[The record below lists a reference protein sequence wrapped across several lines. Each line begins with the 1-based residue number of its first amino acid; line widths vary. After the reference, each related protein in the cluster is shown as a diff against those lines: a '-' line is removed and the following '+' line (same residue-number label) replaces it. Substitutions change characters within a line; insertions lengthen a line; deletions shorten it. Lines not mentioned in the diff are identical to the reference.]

1 MTKVSSLILRRMRVP
16 LLVLITTYS
25 ISILGFVLVPGVD
38 ENGQRWHM
46 TFFDAVYFVSY
57 MATTIGFGELPQPF
71 SAAQRMWTTI
81 SIYLSVVG
89 WVYAIGS
96 ILSLVQ
102 NSLLKRALE
111 EGRFTRNV
119 KKLSDSFFIICGYG
133 ETSRLL
139 VHSLNNRGF
148 RTVVIEKNSDRLD
161 DLSMSDIPNYVPS
174 LAADASNSK
183 VLIEAGL
190 YHPMCKGV
198 VALTDSDE
206 VNLKIAISCRLLKQ
220 SLDVIC
226 RAESLDTEANM
237 RSFDTDYI
245 VNPFESFASRLAMA
259 LHSPSSYLI
268 NQWLTGVPGTRLME
282 PAAPPR
288 GLWLLCGYGRFGK
301 AVHRFLTFEGLKTR
315 IIESDHELTSPPEG
329 SVKGRGTEAVT
340 LRNAGISE
348 AVGIVAGTDND
359 TNNLSIIYTAKEQ
372 NKNLFTVARQNED
385 SNEILFQNTSV
396 DVVMQRSDIIAH
408 EILSVILAPLLA
420 SFLQLVK
427 SNSNQWSCELAS
439 RLIAIVGETTPDTWG
454 VTIDEKQAPALAAAL
469 AEGVQVPVCV
479 LSRDHFDREKR
490 LKSMVLMIA
499 REDKELEEGVRLIS
513 LPDDDL
519 LLQAGDQLLF
529 CSREGVRNEISWV
542 LNNKN
547 VLHYVMTGEQVSE
560 GWLWRSFSGGSRQVA
575 DNQSEVP

>member
-1 MTKVSSLILRRMRVP
+1 MTKASSLILRRMRVP
-16 LLVLITTYS
+16 LLVLIATYS

-38 ENGQRWHM
+38 ENGQRWNM

-89 WVYAIGS
+89 WVYAIGA

-102 NSLLKRALE
+102 NNLLKRALE
-111 EGRFTRNV
+111 EGRFIRNV
-119 KKLSDSFFIICGYG
+119 KRLNESFFIICGYG
-133 ETSRLL
+133 ETARLL
-139 VHSLNNRGF
+139 VHSLNTRGF
-148 RTVVIEKNSDRLD
+148 RTVVVESNSERLD
-161 DLSMSDIPNYVPS
+161 DLSMSDIPNSVPS
-174 LAADASNSK
+174 FAADASDSE

-190 YHPMCKGV
+190 YHSMCKGV

-206 VNLKIAISCRLLKQ
+206 VNLKIAISCRLLKK
-220 SLDVIC
+220 SVDVIC

-237 RSFDTDYI
+237 RSFSTDYI
-245 VNPFESFASRLAMA
+245 INPFESFASRLAMA
-259 LHSPSSYLI
+259 LHSPGSYLI
-268 NQWLTGVPGTRLME
+268 YQWLTGVPGTRLME
-282 PAAPPR
+282 PATPPR

-329 SVKGRGTEAVT
+329 SIKGRGTEAVT
-340 LRNAGISE
+340 LRNAGISD

-372 NKNLFTVARQNED
+372 NKDLFTVARQNHG
-385 SNEILFQNTSV
+385 SNEKLFQNTSV
-396 DVVMQRSDIIAH
+396 DIVMQRSDIIAH

-420 SFLQLVK
+420 SFLQQVK
-427 SNSNQWSCELAS
+427 SHGNLWSCELAS

-454 VTIDEKQAPALAAAL
+454 VAIDEKQTPALAAAL
-469 AEGVQVPVCV
+469 AEGEQVSVGA
-479 LSRDHFDREKR
+479 LNKSHFDREKQ

-499 REDKELEEGVRLIS
+499 REDRGHEDGISLIS
-513 LPDDDL
+513 LPDEDQP
-519 LLQAGDQLLF
+519 LQAGDQILF
-529 CSREGVRNEISWV
+529 CSREGVRNEIAWV
-542 LNNKN
+542 LNNRN
-547 VLHYVMTGEQVSE
+547 ALHYVQTGEQVSE
-560 GWLWRSFSGGSRQVA
+560 GWLWRMFSGGSRHA
-575 DNQSEVP
+575 TDT

>member
-1 MTKVSSLILRRMRVP
+1 MTKVLSLILRRMRVP

-25 ISILGFVLVPGVD
+25 ISILGFVLVPGID

-46 TFFDAVYFVSY
+46 SFFDAVYFVSY

-71 SAAQRMWTTI
+71 SAAQRLWTTI

-111 EGRFTRNV
+111 EGHFTRSV
-119 KKLSDSFFIICGYG
+119 KKLSDDFFIICGYG
-133 ETSRLL
+133 ETARLL
-139 VHSLNNRGF
+139 VHSLSNRGF
-148 RTVVIEKNSDRLD
+148 RTVVIEKNNDRLD
-161 DLSMSDIPNYVPS
+161 DLSMSDIPCDVPS

-206 VNLKIAISCRLLKQ
+206 VNLKIAISCRLLKK

-245 VNPFESFASRLAMA
+245 VNPFESFASSLAMA
-259 LHSPSSYLI
+259 LHSPSSYMI
-268 NQWLTGVPGTRLME
+268 NQWLTGVPGTRLVE
-282 PAAPPR
+282 PASPPR
-288 GLWLLCGYGRFGK
+288 GLWLLCGYGRLGK

-348 AVGIVAGTDND
+348 AAGIVAGTDND

-372 NKNLFTVARQNED
+372 NKDLFTVARQNDE
-385 SNEILFQNTSV
+385 SNETLFQNTSV

-420 SFLQLVK
+420 TFLQLVK
-427 SNSNQWSCELAS
+427 SNSNQWSCELVS

-454 VTIDEKQAPALAAAL
+454 ATIDEKQAPALTVAL
-469 AEGVQVPVCV
+469 EEGEQVPVSV
-479 LSRDHFDREKR
+479 LSRNHFDREKR

-499 REDKELEEGVRLIS
+499 REDKEQEEGVRLIS

-519 LLQAGDQLLF
+519 LLQTGDQLLF
-529 CSREGVRNEISWV
+529 CSREGVRSEISWV
-542 LNNKN
+542 LNNN
-547 VLHYVMTGEQVSE
+547 NALHYVMTGDQISE
-560 GWLWRSFSGGSRQVA
+560 GWLWRVFSRSGRHAA
-575 DNQSEVP
+575 DT

>member
-1 MTKVSSLILRRMRVP
+1 MTKASSLILRRMRVP
-16 LLVLITTYS
+16 LLVLIATYS
-25 ISILGFVLVPGVD
+25 ISVLGFVLVPGVD
-38 ENGQRWHM
+38 ESGQRWNM

-89 WVYAIGS
+89 WVYAIGA

-119 KKLSDSFFIICGYG
+119 KRLNEDFFIICGYG
-133 ETSRLL
+133 ETARLL
-139 VHSLNNRGF
+139 VHSLNIRGF
-148 RTVVIEKNSDRLD
+148 RTVVIETNSDRLD
-161 DLSMSDIPNYVPS
+161 DLSMSDIPNPVPS

-190 YHPMCKGV
+190 FHSKCKGV

-206 VNLKIAISCRLLKQ
+206 VNLKIAISCRLLKK
-220 SLDVIC
+220 SVDVIC
-226 RAESLDTEANM
+226 RVESLDAEANM
-237 RSFDTDYI
+237 RSFSTDYI

-282 PAAPPR
+282 PTTPPR

-301 AVHRFLTFEGLKTR
+301 AIHRFLTFEGLKTR
-315 IIESDHELTSPPEG
+315 IIESDHELTRPPEG
-329 SVKGRGTEAVT
+329 SIKGRGTEAVT
-340 LRNAGISE
+340 LRNAGISD

-359 TNNLSIIYTAKEQ
+359 TNNLSIVYTAKEQ
-372 NKNLFTVARQNED
+372 NKALFTVARQNHS
-385 SNEILFQNTSV
+385 SNEMLFQNALL
-396 DVVMQRSDIIAH
+396 DIVMQRSDIIAH

-427 SNSNQWSCELAS
+427 SHGNQWSCELAS

-454 VTIDEKQAPALAAAL
+454 VGIDEKQTPALVTAL
-469 AEGVQVPVCV
+469 AEGEKVTVSV
-479 LSRDHFDREKR
+479 LNKNHFDREER
-490 LKSMVLMIA
+490 LKSMVLMIS
-499 REDKELEEGVRLIS
+499 REDKEHEDGTRLIS
-513 LPDDDL
+513 LPNEDQP
-519 LLQAGDQLLF
+519 LQIGDQILL
-529 CSREGVRNEISWV
+529 CSREGVRNEIAWV
-542 LNNKN
+542 LNNRN
-547 VLHYVMTGEQVSE
+547 ALHYVLTGEKVSE
-560 GWLWRSFSGGSRQVA
+560 GWLWRLFFGGSGQAA
-575 DNQSEVP
+575 DA

>member
-1 MTKVSSLILRRMRVP
+1 MTKASSLILRRMRVP
-16 LLVLITTYS
+16 LLVLIATYS
-25 ISILGFVLVPGVD
+25 ISVLGFVLVPGID
-38 ENGQRWHM
+38 ESGQRWNM

-81 SIYLSVVG
+81 SIYLSVIG
-89 WVYAIGS
+89 WVYAIGA

-119 KKLSDSFFIICGYG
+119 KRLNEDFFIICGYG
-133 ETSRLL
+133 ETARLL
-139 VHSLNNRGF
+139 VHSLNIRGF
-148 RTVVIEKNSDRLD
+148 RTVVIETNSDRLD
-161 DLSMSDIPNYVPS
+161 DLSMSDIPNPVPS

-190 YHPMCKGV
+190 FHSKCKGV

-206 VNLKIAISCRLLKQ
+206 VNLKIAISCRLLKK
-220 SLDVIC
+220 SVDVIC
-226 RAESLDTEANM
+226 RVESLDAEANM
-237 RSFDTDYI
+237 RSFSTDYI

-282 PAAPPR
+282 PTLPPR

-301 AVHRFLTFEGLKTR
+301 AIHRFLTFEGLKTR
-315 IIESDHELTSPPEG
+315 IIESDHELTHPPEG
-329 SVKGRGTEAVT
+329 SIKGRGTEAVT
-340 LRNAGISE
+340 LRNAGISD

-359 TNNLSIIYTAKEQ
+359 TNNLSIVYTAKEQ
-372 NKNLFTVARQNED
+372 NKELFTVARQNHS
-385 SNEILFQNTSV
+385 SNEMLFQNASL
-396 DVVMQRSDIIAH
+396 DIVMQRSDIIAH

-427 SNSNQWSCELAS
+427 SHGNQWSCELAS

-454 VTIDEKQAPALAAAL
+454 VGIDEKQTPALVTAL
-469 AEGVQVPVCV
+469 AEGEKVTVSV
-479 LSRDHFDREKR
+479 LNKNHFDREER
-490 LKSMVLMIA
+490 LKSMVLMIS
-499 REDKELEEGVRLIS
+499 REDKEHEDGTRLIS
-513 LPDDDL
+513 LPNEDQP
-519 LLQAGDQLLF
+519 LQIGDQILF
-529 CSREGVRNEISWV
+529 CSREGVRNEIAWV
-542 LNNKN
+542 LNNRN
-547 VLHYVMTGEQVSE
+547 ALHYVLTGEKVSE
-560 GWLWRSFSGGSRQVA
+560 GWLWRLFFGGSGQAA
-575 DNQSEVP
+575 DA

>member
-1 MTKVSSLILRRMRVP
+1 MRVP
-16 LLVLITTYS
+16 LLVLIATYS
-25 ISILGFVLVPGVD
+25 ISILGFVLIPGVD
-38 ENGQRWHM
+38 ENGQRWNM

-71 SAAQRMWTTI
+71 SAAQRLWTTI
-81 SIYLSVVG
+81 SIYLTVVG

-119 KKLSDSFFIICGYG
+119 KRLNENFFIVCGYG
-133 ETSRLL
+133 ETARLL
-139 VHSLNNRGF
+139 VHSLNSRGF

-161 DLSMSDIPNYVPS
+161 DLFMSDIPNSVPS
-174 LAADASNSK
+174 LAADASDSK
-183 VLIEAGL
+183 ALIEAGL
-190 YHPMCKGV
+190 FHSMCKGV

-206 VNLKIAISCRLLKQ
+206 VNLKIAISCRLLKK
-220 SLDVIC
+220 SVDVIC

-237 RSFDTDYI
+237 RSFSTDYI

-259 LHSPSSYLI
+259 LHSPCSYLI
-268 NQWLTGVPGTRLME
+268 HQWLTGVPGTRLME
-282 PAAPPR
+282 PATTPPR

-329 SVKGRGTEAVT
+329 SIKGRGTEAVT
-340 LRNAGISE
+340 LRNAGISD
-348 AVGIVAGTDND
+348 AAGIVAGTDND

-372 NKNLFTVARQNED
+372 NKDLFTVARQNHS
-385 SNEILFQNTSV
+385 SNETLFQNTSV
-396 DVVMQRSDIIAH
+396 DIVMQRSDIIAH
-408 EILSVILAPLLA
+408 EILSFILAPLLA
-420 SFLQLVK
+420 SFLQQVK
-427 SNSNQWSCELAS
+427 SHGNQWSCELAS

-454 VTIDEKQAPALAAAL
+454 ITIDEKQTPAISTAL
-469 AEGVQVPVCV
+469 AEGEQVSVSV
-479 LSRDHFDREKR
+479 LNTNHFDRELQ

-499 REDKELEEGVRLIS
+499 REDEEHENGIKS
-513 LPDDDL
+513 INLPDDDQ
-519 LLQAGDQLLF
+519 LLQAGDQMLF

-542 LNNKN
+542 LNNRN
-547 VLHYVMTGEQVSE
+547 SLHYVLTGEQISE
-560 GWLWRSFSGGSRQVA
+560 GWLWRMFSGGSGRA
-575 DNQSEVP
+575 TDA